1 MGNSKA
7 FPKFTTI
14 FLIVVSTL
22 FQFTTEAG
30 DNENSSLQPSTP
42 QKTSKI
48 LHLQADRHELLAKH
62 HAFAEEVDGISHNKP
77 WHKFY
82 AEENFRK
89 AHDSRKRARKVE
101 RVEKQLD
108 TDTVAGKATPPIAR
122 NRIVVLLSEVE
133 FKES

>member
-1 MGNSKA
+1 MGDFKA

-22 FQFTTEAG
+22 FQFTTAAG
-30 DNENSSLQPSTP
+30 DNENSPLQPS
-42 QKTSKI
+42 TSKI
-48 LHLQADRHELLAKH
+48 LHLQADRHETLAKH

-108 TDTVAGKATPPIAR
+108 TDTVAGKATPPLARTRGQVKKQKIA
-122 NRIVVLLSEVE
+122 SGP
-133 FKES
+133 